1 MADHAG
7 DDRTDAP
14 TAPPQTEPEPS
25 ELPDRPEGKQVAPL
39 ETPSETPGPSTLGAT
54 QPVTP
59 VQQAPAVPAPP
70 AQPVSIPAAPSQA
83 QRYEQP
89 NRPSAAAPAAPAP
102 PARPM
107 PPAPPTPQPAN
118 PLPAPVRAPSN
129 PYAPY
134 TTPPPPSSFRHSRP
148 PHLANGASN
157 GPGYQG
163 SQGYQGNQGNQSSQ
177 GYQGNQGYTGNHGNQ
192 GYSGSPGYQDQ
203 NGQGYQDRNGQGYQ
217 DQNGFPGQQAYSG
230 PQDGGARYGY
240 QTQDNQAAAASAMAR
255 PLTNFPSD
263 HLGARDRGARR
274 FAVRPSAG
282 IGEAPVGEIGRVIFA
297 IVQEQPGIHFRG
309 LARAAN
315 LTSAGQL
322 RHHLDRLER
331 HGLVVELEDGRYK
344 RFFAAGDHEPELR
357 PGLARFSRMV
367 PRRIGKLLLAGPMN
381 RTELRRSLGC
391 ADSTL
396 GYHLNRMLRS
406 GDLQKQRTPT
416 GCNYALA
423 DEAFV
428 RRLLQQPDGR
438 PMPGP
443 GGQSGQAQVPA
454 QQDPYGWGDPHPA
467 VDGVGSTRPPRPA
480 PAPSSPAAPDGFDD
494 VMPGP
499 A

>member
-1 MADHAG
+1 M
-7 DDRTDAP
+7 
-14 TAPPQTEPEPS
+14 
-25 ELPDRPEGKQVAPL
+25 
-39 ETPSETPGPSTLGAT
+39 
-54 QPVTP
+54 
-59 VQQAPAVPAPP
+59 
-70 AQPVSIPAAPSQA
+70 
-83 QRYEQP
+83 
-89 NRPSAAAPAAPAP
+89 
-102 PARPM
+102 
-107 PPAPPTPQPAN
+107 
-118 PLPAPVRAPSN
+118 
-129 PYAPY
+129 
-134 TTPPPPSSFRHSRP
+134 
-148 PHLANGASN
+148 ANGASN
-157 GPGYQG
+157 GPGRAAPGAGYQG
-163 SQGYQGNQGNQSSQ
+163 NQGYNGYQGNQGNQ
-177 GYQGNQGYTGNHGNQ
+177 G
-192 GYSGSPGYQDQ
+192 PQ
-203 NGQGYQDRNGQGYQ
+203 NFQDRNEY
-217 DQNGFPGQQAYSG
+217 PGQQAYPASHDAG
-230 PQDGGARYGY
+230 SRYGY
-240 QTQDNQAAAASAMAR
+240 QSQDNQAAAAAAMAH

-443 GGQSGQAQVPA
+443 GGQVAQQVPV
-454 QQDPYGWGDPHPA
+454 QQDPYGWNEPHPA
-467 VDGVGSTRPPRPA
+467 VDGVGQARPPRPA
-480 PAPSSPAAPDGFDD
+480 PAPSSPAPDGFDD
-494 VMPGP
+494 MMPGP
-499 A
+499 V